1 MESDLLA
8 ARFQACAWG
17 LKTPALDSGLAELHT
32 DGQGTWWMVGGGSTR
47 WDVGWLRSH
56 LPVLSLV
63 LAPLLECQDLVQGI
77 KHASCV
83 IGWKPA
89 VVMNISSIKINQEAR
104 ACISLYGV
112 EHSLCVWCTAGSVS
126 GMPSLPLRHEVRAVF
141 STQFLCGIWSCF
153 TCLEASLGQESTV
166 QVCPEDV

>member
-8 ARFQACAWG
+8 ARFQACVWG

-32 DGQGTWWMVGGGSTR
+32 DGQGTWWVVGGGSTR

-83 IGWKPA
+83 TGWKPA

-126 GMPSLPLRHEVRAVF
+126 GTPSLLLWHEV
-141 STQFLCGIWSCF
+141 
-153 TCLEASLGQESTV
+153 
-166 QVCPEDV
+166 